1 MERLE
6 IIEHLRISLSVVLNR
21 ELPELSAETQILEDL
36 EIDSIRFIEL
46 IMSLEDTLQLDVD
59 PESLEPEVF
68 QSVGSFA
75 DYIQT
80 RLQQVD
86 VAR

>member
-1 MERLE
+1 MERSE

-21 ELPELSAETQILEDL
+21 ELPELSAETQILEGL

-46 IMSLEDTLQLDVD
+46 IMSLEDTLQLD

-68 QSVGSFA
+68 QSVGSLA

>member
-1 MERLE
+1 MERSE

-21 ELPELSAETQILEDL
+21 ELPEFSAETQILEDL

-68 QSVGSFA
+68 QSAGSLA

>member
-1 MERLE
+1 MERSE